1 MSGNCLFYDI
11 TDNRLQLAAQICLQG
26 KKKLPGRRIT
36 GFEFSPSDASK
47 LIVTSADSLVRVICG
62 LDVICKFR
70 ASSLRANQTSASFT
84 SDGKHIISTSED
96 SSVYIW
102 NYTGQERTFRTKN
115 IQSCESFL
123 SQNASVAIPWRG
135 IETIPETLSSPETS
149 GDVNSFQS
157 DRSCPKFCGELE
169 QKKALLFFSLSLFLS
184 CPWISVGVFDKGI
197 RDLARGETSQLKSE
211 GSLTY
216 KIQTRVQVF
225 EKCLS
230 EYVKFSL
237 VGSCYCNCR
246 LGRADQN
253 IPQLRFTS
261 SIVKKTNQGF
271 NERYKLG
278 YFHGEKG

>member
-1 MSGNCLFYDI
+1 MM
-11 TDNRLQLAAQICLQG
+11 QIIGCNWLLKYAYRE
-26 KKKLPGRRIT
+26 KKKLPGREDNWLRVLPQAT
-36 GFEFSPSDASK
+36 SSK

-62 LDVICKFR
+62 MDVICKFR
-70 ASSLRANQTSASFT
+70 GLVSFPLYEPFSSSFYVALNTVSLDDLATSSLRANQTSASFT

-169 QKKALLFFSLSLFLS
+169 RKKALLFFSLSLFLS

-225 EKCLS
+225 EKMPCQNMLS
-230 EYVKFSL
+230 SHLWGL
-237 VGSCYCNCR
+237 VIVTAGWDGRIRTYLNYGLPLR
-246 LGRADQN
+246 L
-253 IPQLRFTS
+253 
-261 SIVKKTNQGF
+261 
-271 NERYKLG
+271 
-278 YFHGEKG
+278 